1 MSIDDYLRVATFGIQ
16 TAMIVSA
23 PVLLLGLVAGVAV
36 SILQAATQI
45 NDAALAFI
53 PKILATV
60 VALFFFGPWMI
71 AQMATFATFAF
82 RQIPMV
88 TG

>member
-1 MSIDDYLRVATFGIQ
+1 MGIEDFLRVTTFGIE

-23 PVLLLGLVAGVAV
+23 PVLLLGLAAGLLV
-36 SILQAATQI
+36 SVFQAATQI

-60 VALFFFGPWMI
+60 VALFYFGPWMI
-71 AQMATFATFAF
+71 AKMAAFATFALG
-82 RQIPMV
+82 QIPFV